1 VPQDQVEEI
10 EARLAQRKAFEGKYR
25 EILEINLR
33 RWLETK
39 KKD

>member
-1 VPQDQVEEI
+1 LPS
-10 EARLAQRKAFEGKYR
+10 AKRLFEGKFR